1 MLAAK
6 LRLPEI
12 VGIGWSLLTRR
23 MAKEEER
30 RKQKKGGI
38 KGIKTKGKTEQ
49 KQKSKSRMPLVSIT
63 HERETTLILAFVI
76 FAGNEMACGSS

>member
-1 MLAAK
+1 MVIANQK
-6 LRLPEI
+6 N
-12 VGIGWSLLTRR
+12 
-23 MAKEEER
+23 
-30 RKQKKGGI
+30 RKRGRKKGGI